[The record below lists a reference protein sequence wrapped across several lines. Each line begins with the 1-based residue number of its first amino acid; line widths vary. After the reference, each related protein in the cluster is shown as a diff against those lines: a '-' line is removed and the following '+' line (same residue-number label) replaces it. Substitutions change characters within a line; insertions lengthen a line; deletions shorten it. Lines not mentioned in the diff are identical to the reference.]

1 MGNRTYIAIGITFIV
16 TPVLYIWLI
25 YTYPAISSY
34 PWLHAA
40 VLAIDL
46 VIFAAIVV
54 IFARHFLLPRPTRPL
69 LGFASWDFSSST

>member
-25 YTYPAISSY
+25 YAYPAISSY

-46 VIFAAIVV
+46 ALFIAIVV
-54 IFARHFLLPRPTRPL
+54 IFARHFLLPRSP
-69 LGFASWDFSSST
+69 